1 MEISLSNLNWE
12 VKGYWPYV
20 PEKEKSM
27 ETGQT
32 LHGVTGWMPA
42 RLPGGVHSDL
52 YRAGMLENPYFGLN
66 SLACEWVE
74 NRWWMYRVSFPGVFN
89 GRDLT
94 KETVTLLCKGLDY
107 DADLFFNDEKIAEHR
122 DGMFVPLEVELT
134 GKLRADN
141 RLVVIFRGIP
151 REMGQIGYTSRT
163 STQKSRF
170 NYKWDFSTHLVN
182 IGFWQDVVL
191 KVGETVCLQ
200 DDFLRSAYDGNTGL
214 LRFSAKVVKKEGRE
228 ENAAGLLRLKVSGPV
243 YRNLSGISALEHKKE
258 NGIVISGEYPV
269 QPDEKVSAE
278 LEIQKPAL
286 WYPNGAGEQP
296 LYEVTAQYVENGCV
310 CWEKQYE
317 QGIRSLQLVHNEKEH
332 ENALPYTFVV
342 NGRKLYCKGVNMTPL
357 DHVYGCVDTSRYE
370 AMVRYMVNAGIN
382 LVRVWGGGLIEKE
395 EFYRLCD
402 ENGLLIWQE
411 FIQSSSGIDNI
422 PCEDEAFLRLLQKN
436 TEAAVRQKRNH
447 TALAVY
453 GGGNELMER
462 EDTPVSLENK
472 NVKML
477 AEIVRRLDGTRM
489 FYPTSATGPRE
500 FLSREKGV
508 SHDVHGS
515 WRYEG
520 NPEHYS
526 FYGNSDNLFHSEF
539 GMDGVSC
546 VSSLK
551 KFLPESALHP
561 TPMSGD
567 LNWQH
572 HGELWGTYFR
582 DCEIFGEIP
591 KTREHLQEFVDCSQY
606 MQAEGLR
613 YIIESDRRR
622 AFQNSGVI
630 IWQINEPWP
639 NASCTNLVDYYHV
652 PKAAY
657 SETVRVFAPFH
668 VSMEYPGLTL
678 TPGETVNFPVWLS
691 HDGEAQK
698 ARVKIQVLSKSGS
711 LLTEETLET
720 TAPQNRSAQVGFCRF
735 TVPEEPLVLV
745 RLLAECGEN
754 TSENVYIFGTHK
766 EGVLSGLR
774 TSKAQVEVLEETDTP
789 LSQGSFRKTVK
800 LKNTGTEAAVQV
812 SMETPGYCL
821 LGKENHLTLFPGECR
836 SMEFLL
842 VPAPHGPFE
851 KEPTRESRGTFH
863 WMGKTE

>member
-32 LHGVTGWMPA
+32 LHGVTGWIPA
-42 RLPGGVHSDL
+42 KVPGGVHADL

-66 SLACEWVE
+66 SLTCEWVE
-74 NRWWMYRVSFPGVFN
+74 NRWWMYRASFPSVLEGH
-89 GRDLT
+89 DLT
-94 KETVTLLCKGLDY
+94 KENVSLLCKGLDY
-107 DADLFFNDEKIAEHR
+107 DADLFLNDEKIAEHR
-122 DGMFVPLEVELT
+122 DGMFVPLQVELT
-134 GKLRADN
+134 GKFREEN

-191 KVGETVCLQ
+191 KVGETVCLE
-200 DDFLRSAYDGNTGL
+200 DDFLRSEYDGQKGFLRFSGQVQGRKETASGL
-214 LRFSAKVVKKEGRE
+214 LRM
-228 ENAAGLLRLKVSGPV
+228 KVSGPV
-243 YRNLSGISALEHKKE
+243 YQNLPSLPAKGRSATAATPTE
-258 NGIVISGEYPV
+258 ISGEWEVPANGAV
-269 QPDEKVSAE
+269 AAE
-278 LEIQKPAL
+278 LSIESPAL

-296 LYEVTAQYVENGCV
+296 LYFVTVEYLENGCV
-310 CWEKQYE
+310 LWQKQYQ
-317 QGIRSLQLVHNEKEH
+317 QGIRSLQLAHNEQEH
-332 ENALPYTFVV
+332 KNALPYTFVV
-342 NGRKLYCKGVNMTPL
+342 NGKKIYCKGVNMTPL
-357 DHVYGCVDTSRYE
+357 DHVYGCVDTKRYE
-370 AMVRYMVNAGIN
+370 AMVRYMVNAGVN

-402 ENGLLIWQE
+402 ENGLMVWQE

-422 PCEDEAFLRLLQKN
+422 PCEDEAFLRLLKKN

-462 EDTPVSLENK
+462 EDTPVSLDNK
-472 NVKML
+472 NVRML
-477 AEIVRRLDGTRM
+477 AEIVNRLDGTRM

-500 FLSREKGV
+500 FLSRDKGV

-520 NPEHYS
+520 NPNHYS

-546 VSSLK
+546 VSSLE

-572 HGELWGTYFR
+572 HGEWWGTYFR
-582 DCEIFGEIP
+582 DCEIFGDIP

-657 SETVRVFAPFH
+657 SQTVRVFEPFH

-678 TPGETVNFPVWLS
+678 VPGETVRFPVWLS

-698 ARVKIQVLSKSGS
+698 AQVKNQVLSKSGS
-711 LLTEETLET
+711 IFAEETLET
-720 TAPQNRSAQVGFCRF
+720 TAPENRSAQVGFCQF
-735 TVPEEPLVLV
+735 TVPQEPLVFV

-754 TSENVYIFGTHK
+754 TSENVYIFGTQK
-766 EGVLSGLR
+766 DGVLSGLR
-774 TSKAQVEVLEETDTP
+774 TSKAKVEVLEETDTP
-789 LSQGSFRKTVK
+789 LSGGSIHKTVK
-800 LKNTGTEAAVQV
+800 LKNTGTETAVQV

-821 LGKENHLTLFPGECR
+821 LGKENHLTLFPGKCR

-851 KEPTRESRGTFH
+851 EEPRRESHGTFH
-863 WMGKTE
+863 WMGKKG